1 MVDDV
6 SKGMDFVVEVDRR
19 KAERNKA
26 SALRAYTW
34 LAFVSAGLAGAAGAL
49 AVAVVTET
57 ATDGMSAGHTSAL
70 LRIGLFVM
78 VIAVAMAGLWFRT
91 VQQARR
97 IAGPNDVAL
106 RLTARGVHTGMAG
119 EPDVIF
125 VPWALVAAFDER
137 RVGPRRTHLL
147 VLRLAP
153 GASASTGAVGLER
166 PDVQRMVR
174 LLGGI
179 AWPVDVL
186 RQPPSAIAAAHAR
199 LAPTR

>member
-1 MVDDV
+1 MGDDV
-6 SKGMDFVVEVDRR
+6 SDATDFVVEVDRQE
-19 KAERNKA
+19 AERRSA
-26 SALRAYTW
+26 SSLRAYTG
-34 LAFVSAGLAGAAGAL
+34 LALVSAGLTGAAGAL
-49 AVAVVTET
+49 VVGVVTET
-57 ATDGMSAGHTSAL
+57 GTEGMAATHTSAL
-70 LRIGLFVM
+70 LGIGLVVM
-78 VIAVAMAGLWFRT
+78 VVALAMAGLWFRA
-91 VQQARR
+91 VQLARR
-97 IAGPNDVAL
+97 TAEPNDVAL
-106 RLTARGVHTGMAG
+106 RLTVHGVHTGMAG

-137 RVGPRRTHLL
+137 RVGPRRTQLL
-147 VLRLAP
+147 VLELVP

-186 RQPPSAIAAAHAR
+186 RQPPSAIAAARAR

>member
-1 MVDDV
+1 MVEDV
-6 SKGMDFVVEVDRR
+6 SEGADFVVEIDRQ
-19 KAERNKA
+19 KAERSKER
-26 SALRAYTW
+26 SLRAYIW
-34 LAFVSAGLAGAAGAL
+34 LAFLSAGLAGAAGAL

-57 ATDGMSAGHTSAL
+57 ATEGLTAEHTSSL
-70 LRIGLFVM
+70 LRTGLFVM
-78 VIAVAMAGLWFRT
+78 ALALAMAGLWFRA
-91 VQQARR
+91 VQQVRR
-97 IAGPNDVAL
+97 TAGPNDVAL
-106 RLTARGVHTGMAG
+106 RLSARGVHSGMAG

-147 VLRLAP
+147 VLKLVP

-179 AWPVDVL
+179 AWRVDLL
-186 RQPPSAIAAAHAR
+186 RQPPSAIEAARAR
-199 LAPTR
+199 LAPTH